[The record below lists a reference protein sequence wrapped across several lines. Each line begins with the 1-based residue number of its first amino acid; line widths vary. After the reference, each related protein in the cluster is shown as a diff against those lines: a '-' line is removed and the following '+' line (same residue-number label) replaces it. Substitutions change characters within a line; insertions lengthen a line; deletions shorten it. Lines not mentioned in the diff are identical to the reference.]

1 MKILVIEDSII
12 LRESLSLGLRQ
23 AGYLVDASPDGE
35 DGFWRTEEDVYDA
48 IVLDLGL
55 PKLDGMHILARMR
68 DAGNQTPVLV
78 LTARDSIDDRVTG
91 LRAGADDYL
100 VKPFAFDELQ
110 ARLEAL
116 TRRSNGVASNI
127 VQIDGLAINLSAR
140 HVQIDDRPVHLS
152 RREYAL
158 LELLALKAG
167 TVVGRSDIEANIY
180 DEHVEPS
187 SNVIDAAV
195 SILRKAIDKPGHASR
210 IETVRGQGYRLR
222 QS

>member
-1 MKILVIEDSII
+1 MKILIIEDSDI
-12 LRESLSLGLRQ
+12 LRESLSHGLRKT
-23 AGYLVDASPDGE
+23 GYLVDASRDGE
-35 DGFWRTEEDVYDA
+35 DGFWRTEQDIYDA

-55 PKLDGMHILARMR
+55 PKLDGMQILERMR
-68 DAGNQTPVLV
+68 AAGNQTPVLV
-78 LTARDSIDDRVTG
+78 LTARDTINDRVTG

-116 TRRSNGVASNI
+116 LRRSNGVACNS
-127 VQIDGLAINLSAR
+127 VQVSGLTVNLTAR
-140 HVQIDDRPVHLS
+140 SVTVDDAPITLS

-158 LELLALKAG
+158 LELLALKVG
-167 TVVGRSDIEANIY
+167 TVVSRPDIEAKIY
-180 DEHVEPS
+180 DEYVEPN
-187 SNVIDAAV
+187 SNVVDAAV
-195 SILRKAIDKPGHASR
+195 SILRKAIDHSGETSR